1 MTIFFSS
8 EIHGYRRVAG
18 SLLYLMTRGDHLP
31 GKRGKVQEFDI
42 GEGKVGEIVVCLWCA
57 VLLQLR

>member
-1 MTIFFSS
+1 
-8 EIHGYRRVAG
+8 
-18 SLLYLMTRGDHLP
+18 MTRGDHLP